1 LTLSRGAFLAVAAL
15 TIFFVFTQYP
25 SLRKPLLAG
34 LAVIAVIVVVGLTL
48 GSHTPVVI
56 HRLSLKALEYT
67 SVTRFEIYWETVRM
81 ILPHFVLGLGLG
93 GYLLVY
99 HGFPEI
105 YPHNLWLT
113 FWVELGLLGL
123 IVFSIIL
130 FGLLRRG
137 WRALPF
143 AAGFDRIVLWGAVG
157 SLALWAVHGLFDS
170 PYWKNDM
177 SVEFWL
183 VAAMV
188 VTVTQGI
195 KRSGALDR
203 GLTAG
208 ATRG

>member
-1 LTLSRGAFLAVAAL
+1 
-15 TIFFVFTQYP
+15 
-25 SLRKPLLAG
+25 
-34 LAVIAVIVVVGLTL
+34 
-48 GSHTPVVI
+48 
-56 HRLSLKALEYT
+56 
-67 SVTRFEIYWETVRM
+67 
-81 ILPHFVLGLGLG
+81 
-93 GYLLVY
+93 
-99 HGFPEI
+99 
-105 YPHNLWLT
+105 LT

-123 IVFSIIL
+123 IVFSTIL